1 MFKYYNVRPKPN
13 IKNDCVCRAISV
25 ATGLKYN
32 AINKLL
38 EITALMNDCDKLCI
52 CCYYNLLEEILGYQC
67 VSCKN
72 YKKRKV
78 KDIAKIHS
86 DKKVLIRIE
95 GHLTVSLYGNVL
107 DIWDC
112 TNEIVDCYWVII

>member
-1 MFKYYNVRPKPN
+1 MYKYYNVRQDGMHE
-13 IKNDCVCRAISV
+13 NDCVCRAITV

-52 CCYYNLLEEILGYQC
+52 CCYHNLLEEILGYQC